1 MKIIT
6 LSIFVLIVFLMYG
19 CTSDDIINPD
29 PPNETELITTMI
41 LQFDHL
47 HSDHTQ
53 EFIFRDV
60 DGEGGNPPERFDTIR
75 ITADSNYSVRII
87 LLDESNPSET
97 DTISNEVEEEGADHQ
112 FFFFP
117 AGVNTVID
125 YEDADKN
132 GWPIGLMTSW
142 RNGAAS
148 TGTVRTLL
156 KHQPD
161 EKQPPPGDP
170 DVGETDIDLNWVT
183 EIN

>member
-1 MKIIT
+1 MS
-6 LSIFVLIVFLMYG
+6 LSIFIILLLIIQG
-19 CTSDDIINPD
+19 CTSDDITNPN
-29 PPNETELITTMI
+29 PPNESELITTMI

-47 HSDHTQ
+47 HSDHVQ
-53 EFIFRDV
+53 EFVYRDV

-87 LLDESNPSET
+87 LLNESDPNAI

-117 AGVNTVID
+117 AGVNTVIS
-125 YEDADKN
+125 YEDIDKN

-142 RNGAAS
+142 RNGTIS

-156 KHQPD
+156 KHQPG

>member
-1 MKIIT
+1 MKNIT
-6 LSIFVLIVFLMYG
+6 ISIFLLLAIALHG
-19 CTSDDIINPD
+19 CTSDDIVNPE
-29 PPNETELITTMI
+29 PPNEGEVITTMI

-47 HSDHTQ
+47 NSDNMQ
-53 EFIFRDV
+53 EFIFRDI

-75 ITADSNYSVRII
+75 ITADSNYFVRII
-87 LLDESNPSET
+87 LLDESNPAAV

-117 AGVNTVID
+117 SGVNTDIA

-132 GWPIGLMTSW
+132 GWPIGLLTSW
-142 RNGAAS
+142 VNGTAS
-148 TGTVRTLL
+148 TGTVRTIL
-156 KHQPD
+156 KHQPG

-183 EIN
+183 EIQ